1 MTPHRGIGLTPARNL
16 AQEALIVKPSSA
28 VRPDSGLL
36 ALRSTRPA

>member
-1 MTPHRGIGLTPARNL
+1 MTSHRGIGLTPARNL
-16 AQEALIVKPSSA
+16 AQEGRTAKPSSA